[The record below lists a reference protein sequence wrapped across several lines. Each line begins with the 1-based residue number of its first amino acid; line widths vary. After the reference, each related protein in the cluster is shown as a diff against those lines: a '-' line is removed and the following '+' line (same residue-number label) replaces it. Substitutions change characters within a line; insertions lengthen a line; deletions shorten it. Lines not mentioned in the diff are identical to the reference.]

1 MAAAGIMKEVARAPS
16 AGPTGFLAWCYD
28 FKLSVSTLPGYV
40 SSHIRPAHQS
50 TAETLTKG

>member
-16 AGPTGFLAWCYD
+16 AGQTGFLAWCYD